1 MIKQQNKIIESSKEE
16 NKDLTVK
23 VNKLERKQL
32 RH

>member
-1 MIKQQNKIIESSKEE
+1 MIKQQNKIIESLKEE